1 MDTKMMINIAIDWAG
16 LVICVICIA
25 ITVMEKRMHREPSLY
40 FILYFTVLI
49 LLIGSCI
56 IAEFCWDMNGA
67 LWVGLARVFNFT
79 MVFSSFVQ
87 ALMVS
92 LFFLDILGR
101 EPLCRRLRIVFVGIT
116 GFQMALLI
124 MNPFTGI
131 LYGID
136 AANHIRMESLFH
148 PVTFLSGV
156 MVITDLILLL
166 YNREYLSPG
175 TSRDFLIYFTFPLVG
190 MILQFFVYG
199 IHILMASLM
208 LATTIMFFSFL
219 KRETARYYQQ
229 MQENERIRTRMMLSQ
244 IQPHFLYNSL
254 GVIQELCHTDPV
266 KAEEATE
273 AFSRFLRR
281 NMDSLSMER
290 PIPFSDELEHT
301 KNYLELE
308 RMRFGDQLQV
318 EYDIGTTDFMIPTLT
333 LQPMVENAVQHG
345 IRQKEEGGTISIRT
359 RDFQDHIEIR
369 VCDDGP
375 GIGPD
380 DVTDPKASG
389 RIGIRNVTER
399 IREMCGGDL
408 QMEFNPGTGAIVHI
422 TLPKKEAK

>member
-1 MDTKMMINIAIDWAG
+1 MDTKMIINIAIDWAG

-25 ITVMEKRMHREPSLY
+25 ITAMEKRMHREPSLY

-49 LLIGSCI
+49 LLIGSSI
-56 IAEFCWDMNGA
+56 MAGFCWDRTGA
-67 LWVGLARVFNFT
+67 LWAGLARVFNFT

-101 EPLCRRLRIVFVGIT
+101 EPLCRRIQILFIGVT
-116 GFQMALLI
+116 GVQIALLVV
-124 MNPFTGI
+124 NLFTGI
-131 LYGID
+131 LYQVD
-136 AANHIRMESLFH
+136 AANHAHLGPLFQ

-156 MVITDLILLL
+156 MILIDLVLLL
-166 YNREYLSPG
+166 YSRDYLSPG
-175 TSRDFLIYFTFPLVG
+175 TFRDFLIYFTLPLIG

-254 GVIQELCHTDPV
+254 GVIQELCHTDPE

-273 AFSRFLRR
+273 TFARFLRR

-308 RMRFGDQLQV
+308 KIRFGDQLRV
-318 EYDIGTTDFMIPTLT
+318 EYDIGTTDFMIPTLS
-333 LQPMVENAVQHG
+333 LQPLVENAVRHG
-345 IRQKEEGGTISIRT
+345 IRQKEEGGTVSIRT
-359 RDFQDHIEIR
+359 RDFPDRIEIS

-380 DVTDPKASG
+380 DVTDPKASD
-389 RIGIRNVTER
+389 RIGVRNVTER

-408 QMEFNPGTGAIVHI
+408 KLEFEPGTGATVLI
-422 TLPKKEAK
+422 TLPKKEAQ